1 MMNVDFTFLRME
13 SEGSD
18 WATGEKQNN
27 KEAAKG
33 KQPLLLEK
41 KLLAHAH
48 YHEDGTIEVNPL
60 SGELPREESAT
71 PSGVM
76 TSLRGRASVNA
87 NGSMVFK
94 PYREKTQRKRPLKV
108 FASAHCTIKLLGNG
122 TLKETWRFDVST
134 SMSEASILREREMQQ
149 VNEFWANF

>member
-1 MMNVDFTFLRME
+1 MNVDLRFFDME
-13 SEGSD
+13 SDGSD

-27 KEAAKG
+27 KEAANG
-33 KQPLLLEK
+33 KQPLLSK
-41 KLLAHAH
+41 KELLAHAY

-71 PSGVM
+71 PSGIM
-76 TSLRGRASVNA
+76 TSYRGRVSVNG

-108 FASAHCTIKLLGNG
+108 FASAHCTIKLHGNG
-122 TLKETWRFDVST
+122 TLRETWSFDLSS
-134 SMSEASILREREMQQ
+134 SMGEASILREREMQQ